1 MRHKSNSCLD
11 IMMKL
16 NVEDLEEIKKDFE
29 KLDGG
34 VNLDS
39 FVSILLDRLPRVES
53 TAVEVVYELID
64 VFAHVVTN
72 GQGTMGWE
80 DFTAAL
86 IEAGMTNG
94 LEASQWSDVRYE
106 ENVLYV
112 DRTSRQP
119 KEVLYIP
126 ELRRLF
132 VFESSRPVI
141 QVYDPSAI
149 LASEVAESL
158 DDLNN
163 APSALPMT
171 HEIHPLSFMPG
182 YRRDQDAVRSEHSPV
197 QAIKYLS
204 TLDIVAISAGDL
216 KLSFWNCA
224 IMLTSEIPAPLEI
237 VPTEHPQRVLEWAPR
252 ASRLFTISMDNFILV
267 WTILAKGSKKCT
279 ATCTNILD
287 KHRDIVQD
295 LLLVN
300 DETLVSCGMDAL
312 ILVWDPN
319 TLECKSTRQA
329 HKAGIRIL
337 AKHSSTVFISA
348 GFEMDMLGW
357 DVSGLSL
364 APIFKLC
371 GHNAPVVAI
380 HVAQGYDQAVSLD
393 EDGWFKWW
401 NLQNLIST
409 EDSDRCLQTFRF
421 GNEKYPWKPSGFTIF
436 NNGATLLACGFR
448 LKWIQRVRLK
458 PRAVASNAML
468 YSDHSFT
475 VLTTTDKEIQIWDA
489 IDGRLIQSF
498 RDVSRTDITQVEFDA
513 LERKVI
519 VANQGGE
526 LLVYNAANGSL
537 VKSFDRH
544 LSQVSC
550 LHYCREDEC
559 LLTASWDKSLRVY
572 DDRPPNTLLRCISD
586 AHDSDIKC
594 LAYSHSL
601 SLVATGSSDGHIK
614 IWDYIF
620 FLLDQEH
627 PCASE
632 VNCLAFLEPYPILIS
647 GHENGA
653 VLMFTVRPHSNPG
666 QIVCSFSISPVCV
679 MQTFFDESGGA
690 ELVEGVAQG
699 QHLLILGD
707 QIGHVRSY
715 DLTKV
720 LHSRGIETVA
730 ENLLP
735 THSETYNP
743 RRRILREG
751 KHANRTTDRP
761 RSRSSVDYAPSPA
774 MVDVDLVA
782 EWTAHTMAIRSMCVV
797 DEPKCIFTCSHD
809 KSTKVWSFAGECLG
823 ILCGDKEQQL
833 FWRLS
838 VDTDAVSD
846 RKLQFAQALWESLKP
861 QKLARQ
867 PIRRSLSKHLSM
879 PLLVEEPCQDISRMS
894 EKERLFGQLRGAT
907 TWKKPE
913 IQLARERAWE
923 IEAAK
928 YKTRMEKI
936 FKVKP
941 REESVKVAAIDSL
954 EMEATKNANTRSMTT
969 LPQLNSSQLT
979 QVPYD
984 DKDNW
989 KINSLNRQKMIYNHL
1004 YTETCRTA
1012 KQFQGKRQPKLLLQ
1026 TIDTSPSAFL
1036 LEKLGPDE
1044 KSLPIRRQ
1052 RKQSKAALAASKSLP
1067 ILRKGSQKDL
1077 CAPKRLPEL
1086 PKNQQLDQIE
1096 NIINHATKVGSADT
1110 PATSSPSANLMPRR
1124 LQRSASVLRYE
1135 KIMEEPD
1142 EVSKPAKPLLKKR
1155 QATSKELHAHQ
1166 SSKSSLALEKA
1177 KSGIPETTKEQIHAD
1192 QALLAQKTFGPYT
1205 RESVYEACKLF
1216 ADIDKDDSGSI
1227 ETQEFVEKLVRIQGD
1242 EMKPALEELFRRMD
1256 HDGNGLIDMTE
1267 MLKAVFPKANARV
1280 REEMIAYSR
1289 LALYAAFASKSER
1302 KELSKEALDDLTHLF
1317 QMFDKDN
1324 SGSVD
1329 VNELIQGLR
1338 ANEESGEDGGDNES
1352 NNSTGRVTSH
1362 DVERLFRQYNTKG
1375 SLQLPEFIALLGD
1388 FFE

>member
-94 LEASQWSDVRYE
+94 LEASQWSDVKYE

-393 EDGWFKWW
+393 ED
-401 NLQNLIST
+401 
-409 EDSDRCLQTFRF
+409 
-421 GNEKYPWKPSGFTIF
+421 
-436 NNGATLLACGFR
+436 
-448 LKWIQRVRLK
+448 
-458 PRAVASNAML
+458 
-468 YSDHSFT
+468 
-475 VLTTTDKEIQIWDA
+475 EIQIWDA

-519 VANQGGE
+519 VGNQGGE

-614 IWDYIF
+614 MWDYIF

-632 VNCLAFLEPYPILIS
+632 VNCLAYLEPYPILIS

-666 QIVCSFSISPVCV
+666 QLVCSFSISSPVCV
-679 MQTFFDESGGA
+679 MQTYFDESGGA

-720 LHSRGIETVA
+720 LHSGGIETVA

-761 RSRSSVDYAPSPA
+761 RSRSSSVDYAPSPA

-782 EWTAHTMAIRSMCVV
+782 EWTAHTIAIRSMCVV

-1166 SSKSSLALEKA
+1166 SSKSSQALEKA

-1302 KELSKEALDDLTHLF
+1302 KELSKQALDDLTHLF

>member
-94 LEASQWSDVRYE
+94 LEASQWSDVKYE

-393 EDGWFKWW
+393 ED
-401 NLQNLIST
+401 
-409 EDSDRCLQTFRF
+409 
-421 GNEKYPWKPSGFTIF
+421 
-436 NNGATLLACGFR
+436 
-448 LKWIQRVRLK
+448 
-458 PRAVASNAML
+458 
-468 YSDHSFT
+468 
-475 VLTTTDKEIQIWDA
+475 EIQIWDA

-519 VANQGGE
+519 VGNQGGE

-614 IWDYIF
+614 MWDYIF

-632 VNCLAFLEPYPILIS
+632 VNCLAYLEPYPILIS

-666 QIVCSFSISPVCV
+666 QLVCSFSISSPVCV
-679 MQTFFDESGGA
+679 MQTYFDESGGA

-715 DLTKV
+715 DLT
-720 LHSRGIETVA
+720 
-730 ENLLP
+730 
-735 THSETYNP
+735 
-743 RRRILREG
+743 
-751 KHANRTTDRP
+751 
-761 RSRSSVDYAPSPA
+761 
-774 MVDVDLVA
+774 
-782 EWTAHTMAIRSMCVV
+782 
-797 DEPKCIFTCSHD
+797 
-809 KSTKVWSFAGECLG
+809 
-823 ILCGDKEQQL
+823 KEQQL

-1166 SSKSSLALEKA
+1166 SSKSSQALEKA

-1192 QALLAQKTFGPYT
+1192 QALLAQKTLGPYT

-1302 KELSKEALDDLTHLF
+1302 KELSKQALDDLTHLF

>member
-94 LEASQWSDVRYE
+94 LEASQWSDVKYE

-393 EDGWFKWW
+393 ED
-401 NLQNLIST
+401 
-409 EDSDRCLQTFRF
+409 
-421 GNEKYPWKPSGFTIF
+421 
-436 NNGATLLACGFR
+436 
-448 LKWIQRVRLK
+448 
-458 PRAVASNAML
+458 
-468 YSDHSFT
+468 
-475 VLTTTDKEIQIWDA
+475 EIQIWDA

-519 VANQGGE
+519 VGNQGGE

-614 IWDYIF
+614 MWDYIF

-666 QIVCSFSISPVCV
+666 QLVCSFSISSPVCV

-720 LHSRGIETVA
+720 LHSGGIETVA

-761 RSRSSVDYAPSPA
+761 RSRSSSVDYAPSPA

-782 EWTAHTMAIRSMCVV
+782 EWTAHTIAIRSMCVV

-1166 SSKSSLALEKA
+1166 SSKSSQALEKA

-1302 KELSKEALDDLTHLF
+1302 KELSKQALDDLTHLF

>member
-1 MRHKSNSCLD
+1 
-11 IMMKL
+11 MKL

-94 LEASQWSDVRYE
+94 LEASQWSDVKYE

-393 EDGWFKWW
+393 ED
-401 NLQNLIST
+401 
-409 EDSDRCLQTFRF
+409 
-421 GNEKYPWKPSGFTIF
+421 
-436 NNGATLLACGFR
+436 
-448 LKWIQRVRLK
+448 
-458 PRAVASNAML
+458 
-468 YSDHSFT
+468 
-475 VLTTTDKEIQIWDA
+475 EIQIWDA

-519 VANQGGE
+519 VGNQGGE

-614 IWDYIF
+614 MWDYIF

-666 QIVCSFSISPVCV
+666 QLVCSFSISSPVCV

-720 LHSRGIETVA
+720 LHSGGIETVA

-761 RSRSSVDYAPSPA
+761 RSRSSSVDYAPSPA

-782 EWTAHTMAIRSMCVV
+782 EWTAHTIAIRSMCVV

-1166 SSKSSLALEKA
+1166 SSKSSQALEKA

-1302 KELSKEALDDLTHLF
+1302 KELSKQALDDLTHLF

>member
-1 MRHKSNSCLD
+1 
-11 IMMKL
+11 MKL

-94 LEASQWSDVRYE
+94 LEASQWSDVKYE

-393 EDGWFKWW
+393 ED
-401 NLQNLIST
+401 
-409 EDSDRCLQTFRF
+409 
-421 GNEKYPWKPSGFTIF
+421 
-436 NNGATLLACGFR
+436 
-448 LKWIQRVRLK
+448 
-458 PRAVASNAML
+458 
-468 YSDHSFT
+468 
-475 VLTTTDKEIQIWDA
+475 EIQIWDA

-519 VANQGGE
+519 VGNQGGE

-550 LHYCREDEC
+550 LHYCREDES

-614 IWDYIF
+614 MWDYIF

-666 QIVCSFSISPVCV
+666 QLVCSFSISSPVYV

-720 LHSRGIETVA
+720 LHSGGIETVA

-761 RSRSSVDYAPSPA
+761 RSRSSSVDYAPSPA

-782 EWTAHTMAIRSMCVV
+782 EWTAHTIAIRSMCVV

-1166 SSKSSLALEKA
+1166 SSKSSQALEKA

-1302 KELSKEALDDLTHLF
+1302 KELSKQALDDLTHLF

>member
-1 MRHKSNSCLD
+1 
-11 IMMKL
+11 MKL

-94 LEASQWSDVRYE
+94 LEASQWSDVKYE

-393 EDGWFKWW
+393 ED
-401 NLQNLIST
+401 
-409 EDSDRCLQTFRF
+409 
-421 GNEKYPWKPSGFTIF
+421 
-436 NNGATLLACGFR
+436 
-448 LKWIQRVRLK
+448 
-458 PRAVASNAML
+458 
-468 YSDHSFT
+468 
-475 VLTTTDKEIQIWDA
+475 EIQIWDA

-519 VANQGGE
+519 VGNQGGE

-550 LHYCREDEC
+550 LHYCREDES

-614 IWDYIF
+614 MWDYIF

-666 QIVCSFSISPVCV
+666 QLVCSFSISSPVYV

-720 LHSRGIETVA
+720 LHSGGIETVA

-761 RSRSSVDYAPSPA
+761 RSRSSSVDYAPSPA

-782 EWTAHTMAIRSMCVV
+782 EWTAHTIAIRSMCVV

-846 RKLQFAQALWESLKP
+846 RKLQFAQALWD
-861 QKLARQ
+861 
-867 PIRRSLSKHLSM
+867 SLSKHLSM

-1166 SSKSSLALEKA
+1166 SSKSSQALEKA

-1302 KELSKEALDDLTHLF
+1302 KELSKQALDDLTHLF

>member
-1 MRHKSNSCLD
+1 
-11 IMMKL
+11 MMKL

-94 LEASQWSDVRYE
+94 LEASQWSDVKYE

-348 GFEMDMLGW
+348 GIILQHPRGFHPLVGFEMDMLGW

-393 EDGWFKWW
+393 EDGKT
-401 NLQNLIST
+401 I
-409 EDSDRCLQTFRF
+409 DR
-421 GNEKYPWKPSGFTIF
+421 
-436 NNGATLLACGFR
+436 A
-448 LKWIQRVRLK
+448 
-458 PRAVASNAML
+458 
-468 YSDHSFT
+468 
-475 VLTTTDKEIQIWDA
+475 IQIWDA

-519 VANQGGE
+519 VGNQV
-526 LLVYNAANGSL
+526 LDPIFAL
-537 VKSFDRH
+537 
-544 LSQVSC
+544 
-550 LHYCREDEC
+550 
-559 LLTASWDKSLRVY
+559 
-572 DDRPPNTLLRCISD
+572 
-586 AHDSDIKC
+586 DIKC

-614 IWDYIF
+614 MWDYIF

-632 VNCLAFLEPYPILIS
+632 VNCLAYLEPYPILIS

-666 QIVCSFSISPVCV
+666 QLVCSFS
-679 MQTFFDESGGA
+679 M
-690 ELVEGVAQG
+690 
-699 QHLLILGD
+699 
-707 QIGHVRSY
+707 
-715 DLTKV
+715 
-720 LHSRGIETVA
+720 
-730 ENLLP
+730 
-735 THSETYNP
+735 
-743 RRRILREG
+743 
-751 KHANRTTDRP
+751 
-761 RSRSSVDYAPSPA
+761 
-774 MVDVDLVA
+774 
-782 EWTAHTMAIRSMCVV
+782 
-797 DEPKCIFTCSHD
+797 
-809 KSTKVWSFAGECLG
+809 
-823 ILCGDKEQQL
+823 
-833 FWRLS
+833 
-838 VDTDAVSD
+838 
-846 RKLQFAQALWESLKP
+846 
-861 QKLARQ
+861 
-867 PIRRSLSKHLSM
+867 
-879 PLLVEEPCQDISRMS
+879 
-894 EKERLFGQLRGAT
+894 
-907 TWKKPE
+907 
-913 IQLARERAWE
+913 
-923 IEAAK
+923 
-928 YKTRMEKI
+928 
-936 FKVKP
+936 
-941 REESVKVAAIDSL
+941 
-954 EMEATKNANTRSMTT
+954 
-969 LPQLNSSQLT
+969 
-979 QVPYD
+979 
-984 DKDNW
+984 
-989 KINSLNRQKMIYNHL
+989 
-1004 YTETCRTA
+1004 
-1012 KQFQGKRQPKLLLQ
+1012 
-1026 TIDTSPSAFL
+1026 
-1036 LEKLGPDE
+1036 
-1044 KSLPIRRQ
+1044 
-1052 RKQSKAALAASKSLP
+1052 
-1067 ILRKGSQKDL
+1067 
-1077 CAPKRLPEL
+1077 
-1086 PKNQQLDQIE
+1086 
-1096 NIINHATKVGSADT
+1096 
-1110 PATSSPSANLMPRR
+1110 
-1124 LQRSASVLRYE
+1124 
-1135 KIMEEPD
+1135 
-1142 EVSKPAKPLLKKR
+1142 
-1155 QATSKELHAHQ
+1155 
-1166 SSKSSLALEKA
+1166 
-1177 KSGIPETTKEQIHAD
+1177 
-1192 QALLAQKTFGPYT
+1192 
-1205 RESVYEACKLF
+1205 
-1216 ADIDKDDSGSI
+1216 
-1227 ETQEFVEKLVRIQGD
+1227 
-1242 EMKPALEELFRRMD
+1242 
-1256 HDGNGLIDMTE
+1256 
-1267 MLKAVFPKANARV
+1267 
-1280 REEMIAYSR
+1280 
-1289 LALYAAFASKSER
+1289 
-1302 KELSKEALDDLTHLF
+1302 
-1317 QMFDKDN
+1317 
-1324 SGSVD
+1324 
-1329 VNELIQGLR
+1329 
-1338 ANEESGEDGGDNES
+1338 
-1352 NNSTGRVTSH
+1352 
-1362 DVERLFRQYNTKG
+1362 
-1375 SLQLPEFIALLGD
+1375 
-1388 FFE
+1388 

>member
-1 MRHKSNSCLD
+1 
-11 IMMKL
+11 MKL

-94 LEASQWSDVRYE
+94 LEASQWSDVKYE

-393 EDGWFKWW
+393 ED
-401 NLQNLIST
+401 
-409 EDSDRCLQTFRF
+409 
-421 GNEKYPWKPSGFTIF
+421 
-436 NNGATLLACGFR
+436 
-448 LKWIQRVRLK
+448 
-458 PRAVASNAML
+458 
-468 YSDHSFT
+468 
-475 VLTTTDKEIQIWDA
+475 EIQIWDA

-519 VANQGGE
+519 VGNQGGE

-614 IWDYIF
+614 MWDYIF

-632 VNCLAFLEPYPILIS
+632 VNCLAYLEPYPILIS

-666 QIVCSFSISPVCV
+666 QLVCSFSISSPVCV
-679 MQTFFDESGGA
+679 MQTYFDESGGA

-720 LHSRGIETVA
+720 LHSGGIETVA

-761 RSRSSVDYAPSPA
+761 RSRSSSVDYAPSPA

-782 EWTAHTMAIRSMCVV
+782 EWTAHTIAIRSMCVV

-1166 SSKSSLALEKA
+1166 SSKSSQALEKA

-1302 KELSKEALDDLTHLF
+1302 KELSKQALDDLTHLF